1 MNHFFSADH
10 HLSHKNIIK
19 YCNRPFTFEQH
30 DDELIKRWNERV
42 TNEDR
47 VYHLGDFSW
56 CPAFP
61 ILERLNFRSMIWI
74 LGNHD
79 RKVKEGIMSSKGRD
93 IKICRYMEEISVNGQ
108 EITLC
113 HYSMRRWNKSH
124 YGTWH
129 LYGHSH
135 GTLPPY
141 RLSMDVGVDAHDFY
155 PVSFEE
161 VKKFMNEQLASHKP
175 EDLGLLNPINHFD

>member
-1 MNHFFSADH
+1 
-10 HLSHKNIIK
+10 
-19 YCNRPFTFEQH
+19 
-30 DDELIKRWNERV
+30 
-42 TNEDR
+42 
-47 VYHLGDFSW
+47 
-56 CPAFP
+56 
-61 ILERLNFRSMIWI
+61 MIWI

-93 IKICRYMEEISVNGQ
+93 IKICQYMEEVGVNGQ

-113 HYSMRRWNKSH
+113 HYSMRKWNKSH

-141 RLSMDVGVDAHDFY
+141 GLSMDVGVDNQNFY
-155 PVSFEE
+155 PVSFDE
-161 VKKFMNEQLASHKP
+161 VKARMNGRLANHSHT
-175 EDLGLLNPINHFD
+175 DLGLVKPISHFD